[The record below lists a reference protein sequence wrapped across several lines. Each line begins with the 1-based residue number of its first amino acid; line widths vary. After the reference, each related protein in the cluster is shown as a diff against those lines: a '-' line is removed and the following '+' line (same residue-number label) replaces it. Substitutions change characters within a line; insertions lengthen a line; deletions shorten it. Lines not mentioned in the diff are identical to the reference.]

1 VGEGE
6 RLRGRLRR
14 GILRK
19 KDGMEKVGQ
28 EIRRRGRTIRQ
39 TEEGQ
44 WNGKG
49 RTGDCG
55 EDRGG

>member
-1 VGEGE
+1 ME
-6 RLRGRLRR
+6 GRLGR

-19 KDGMEKVGQ
+19 DDGMEKVGQ

-39 TEEGQ
+39 TEEGR

-49 RTGDCG
+49 RTGDEG
-55 EDRGG
+55 